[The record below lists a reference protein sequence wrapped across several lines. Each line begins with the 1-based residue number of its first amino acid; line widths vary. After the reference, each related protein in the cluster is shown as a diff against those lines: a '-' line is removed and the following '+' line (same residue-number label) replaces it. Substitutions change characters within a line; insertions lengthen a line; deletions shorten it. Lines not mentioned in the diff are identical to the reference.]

1 MKRFEEATSRP
12 YGYLVVDLKSGTSEQ
27 DRLRTN
33 IFESQDQL
41 VFEPTDEENV
51 SDVHRSGPSMT
62 YMIMDLWVNGESLG
76 MSAQDLTFGIGDFK
90 IRSGGL
96 I

>member
-12 YGYLVVDLKSGTSEQ
+12 YGYLVLDLKSGTSEQ

-41 VFEPTDEENV
+41 VFEPT
-51 SDVHRSGPSMT
+51 
-62 YMIMDLWVNGESLG
+62 
-76 MSAQDLTFGIGDFK
+76 
-90 IRSGGL
+90 
-96 I
+96 

>member
-12 YGYLVVDLKSGTSEQ
+12 YSYLVVDLKSSTPEQ

-41 VFEPTDEENV
+41 VFEPTEEENV
-51 SDVHRSGPSMT
+51 ADVDDASSVGSIDDIHDHG
-62 YMIMDLWVNGESLG
+62 
-76 MSAQDLTFGIGDFK
+76 
-90 IRSGGL
+90 
-96 I
+96 